1 MRFLATLQAPKDLT
15 RILSSNLWWLADR
28 FPGTGYR
35 SAGTVEAILGCGVRW
50 EEPDPSKL
58 TSIRRSL
65 LNVRDYELKSILS
78 RLGRPEVCAPETYHE
93 LVRTPKMQ
101 QRLLGLGR

>member
-15 RILSSNLWWLADR
+15 RILSSHLWWLADR

-35 SAGTVEAILGCGVRW
+35 SAGSVEAILGGGVRW
-50 EEPDPSKL
+50 EEPDPSRL

-65 LNVRDYELKSILS
+65 LNVRDYE
-78 RLGRPEVCAPETYHE
+78 
-93 LVRTPKMQ
+93 
-101 QRLLGLGR
+101 